1 MHSFIPFPR
10 KTFCGRKNDEW
21 KDHQT
26 DWIVGNTRVQFTL
39 LLNGGWMDG
48 RSVYLCLHYVQRT
61 MQRSQ
66 RIIAAHEH
74 IKQMMMSERTR
85 RDRIITQGG
94 SGDAFHCVDWMK
106 IWWRW
111 RGDLNSVDVG
121 EGVRASAE
129 LLLVVGG
136 DCDCEWAREG
146 GSFIE
151 FIHSGFVYNNNN
163 MHNWATAT
171 TTTADSC
178 NKVVTTSS
186 TLPLNSNYNYSR
198 LIFIHRTDK
207 EPFSWINSEGVRS
220 HTCCCLWAVHGCD
233 A

>member
-10 KTFCGRKNDEW
+10 KTFCRRRNDEW
-21 KDHQT
+21 SDLQT

-61 MQRSQ
+61 MRRSQ
-66 RIIAAHEH
+66 RIITVHEH

-129 LLLVVGG
+129 LLLVMIG
-136 DCDCEWAREG
+136 
-146 GSFIE
+146 I
-151 FIHSGFVYNNNN
+151 
-163 MHNWATAT
+163 
-171 TTTADSC
+171 
-178 NKVVTTSS
+178 VVQ
-186 TLPLNSNYNYSR
+186 
-198 LIFIHRTDK
+198 HRTDSG
-207 EPFSWINSEGVRS
+207 FLVLMRS
-220 HTCCCLWAVHGCD
+220 LGPIKHEHGWWPL
-233 A
+233 